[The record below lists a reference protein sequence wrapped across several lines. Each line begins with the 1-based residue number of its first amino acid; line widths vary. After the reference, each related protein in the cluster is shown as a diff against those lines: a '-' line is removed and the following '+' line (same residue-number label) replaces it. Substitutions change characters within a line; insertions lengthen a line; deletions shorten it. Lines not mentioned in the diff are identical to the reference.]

1 MIVVR
6 FSIVLTIMWLFEQ
19 MMWLCFLAV
28 FSRVESTL
36 VEGRLRS
43 TYAVQ
48 LPMRSICQL
57 DRDATIE
64 RAVQLCV
71 QCHARGVLML
81 STVGI

>member
-43 TYAVQ
+43 RPTQSSYPCA
-48 LPMRSICQL
+48 RS
-57 DRDATIE
+57 AS
-64 RAVQLCV
+64 
-71 QCHARGVLML
+71 
-81 STVGI
+81 STVTLRASEQSSCACSAMHAVC